1 MTELIDLI
9 TDPKARLTK
18 IMDSFIE
25 RIEGEHKKRERNL
38 DRVFEQYRTKL
49 HRQHLKAIHS
59 YKCILDQM
67 FIESNRN
74 TEPDAIQFF
83 ERFMRAKDREPW
95 RQVIREALPVLDKVE
110 REGGRVDMNI
120 KHYDSSKIASGSC
133 LFSNDR
139 DGHFSFLGEF
149 LDGFDDFY
157 EFKVLKMHK
166 EEKKKK
172 EDDDAMM
179 ENHIAEWRMKNG
191 PENEVVLKEC
201 ASMPDEEPEFI
212 KKLLADLEEKLPI
225 SE

>member
-1 MTELIDLI
+1 
-9 TDPKARLTK
+9 
-18 IMDSFIE
+18 MDSFIE

-83 ERFMRAKDREPW
+83 ERFMRAEDREPW

-133 LFSNDR
+133 LFSDAR

-157 EFKVLKMHK
+157 EFKVMKMHK

-212 KKLLADLEEKLPI
+212 KKLLADLEEKLPD